1 MINNEKPK
9 KRLIFFLLATLII
22 FVYAVFGILYLVP
35 SIGFKNLPVFVEYIF
50 FTILFGIPILLTFLV
65 FILVLSIIRGKD
77 FFFFRK
83 VRLIAIKLLY
93 PLVLFIGN
101 LLKIDTDKI
110 RNSFIEINNSLLT
123 SYEHKFNSNDILILL
138 PHCIQ
143 NVDCQFKITNN
154 ITNCKM
160 CGKCKV
166 KEILELTSK
175 YNIKAGIATG
185 GTMARK
191 ILKETRPLFIIAVAC
206 ERDLASGIHDAYP
219 LPVYGITNKRPFG
232 PCFNTDL
239 DLKKLKAA
247 IDFFSIKND

>member
-1 MINNEKPK
+1 MIQNEKPK
-9 KRLIFFLLATLII
+9 KRLIFFLLGILIL
-22 FVYAVFGILYLVP
+22 FVYSVFGILYIVP
-35 SIGFKNLPVFVEYIF
+35 SIGFKNLPAVIEYIF
-50 FTILFGIPILLTFLV
+50 FIILFGIPLILTFLV
-65 FILVLSIIRGKD
+65 TILVISIIRGKD
-77 FFFFRK
+77 FFFFKK

-123 SYEHKFNSNDILILL
+123 SYKQKFHKDEVLILL

-143 NVDCQFKITNN
+143 NFDCQFKITNN
-154 ITNCKM
+154 ILNCKM
-160 CGKCKV
+160 CGKCKI
-166 KEILELTSK
+166 KDILELTANN
-175 YNIKAGIATG
+175 NIKTGIATG

-191 ILKETRPLFIIAVAC
+191 IIKETRPKFIIAVAC
-206 ERDLASGIHDAYP
+206 ERDLASGIHDSYP

-239 DLKKLKAA
+239 DLEKLKAA
-247 IDFFSIKND
+247 IEFFVIKD